1 MAKKKGGGNRFR
13 GGMSELMR
21 QASRMQRK
29 IEARKEELK
38 EETVEAS
45 AGNDQVK
52 AVANGA
58 RELVKVEIDPKLLES
73 EDLEMVQD
81 LIVAASNAAL
91 NKASEMVDEELEKVT
106 GGMKIPGLV

>member
-1 MAKKKGGGNRFR
+1 MGKKKGGSHFR

-21 QASRMQRK
+21 QASRLQRK
-29 IEARKEELK
+29 IEVRKKEL
-38 EETVEAS
+38 ETEVVEAS

-58 RELVKVEIDPKLLES
+58 RELISVTIDPELLKQ

-91 NKASEMVDEELEKVT
+91 TKATEMVDAELEKIT
-106 GGMKIPGLV
+106 GGMNIPGLL